1 MPKPKQAA
9 IQVNEI
15 DELSAI
21 LARLCV
27 GVDKRLDEFTVFEA
41 IREYIIT
48 NDLSM
53 DNAQKLGKLISKQLY
68 HPEKEPLH

>member
-1 MPKPKQAA
+1 MPKRAP

-15 DELSAI
+15 DELAAI

-27 GVDKRLDEFTVFEA
+27 GIDKRLDEFTVFEA

-48 NDLSM
+48 KDLSL
-53 DNAQKLGKLISKQLY
+53 DNALNLGKLISKQLF